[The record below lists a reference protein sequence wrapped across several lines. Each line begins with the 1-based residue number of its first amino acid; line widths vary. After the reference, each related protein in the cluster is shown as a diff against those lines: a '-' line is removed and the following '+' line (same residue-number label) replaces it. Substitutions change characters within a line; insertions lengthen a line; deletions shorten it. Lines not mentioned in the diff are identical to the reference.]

1 MSRLLEYM
9 KLSTS
14 DEMARFRSVSF
25 KLVKEN
31 TTHGQL
37 LESLDKEH
45 SDEITQLHQ
54 ELNAELKK
62 IYNGNYR
69 FDFCIDEGDGVNILK
84 IKRKQSKA
92 LGIICHRCNDKL
104 TKIKRIIETKMSNN
118 KDI

>member
-1 MSRLLEYM
+1 M

-14 DEMARFRSVSF
+14 DEIAEFRSVSF

-31 TTHGQL
+31 TAHGQL

-45 SDEITQLHQ
+45 SEEIVQLHQ

-62 IYNGNYR
+62 IYNGSYR
-69 FDFCIDEGDGVNILK
+69 FDFCIDEGVSIDILK

-92 LGIICHRCNDKL
+92 LSIFCHRCNDKL